1 MRRRPITYN
10 LCYDSRLLPSEIEC
24 VIYLL
29 ISTCIT
35 HVVYTNQGLWQFQID
50 KFDSIQCSTWNKS
63 TGFPTIIIIY
73 NSASVVILYRIR
85 LKHIFFNISEYIHI
99 LCTHFVTHW
108 NIYYRHYNI
117 QFIYMYDVRITML
130 ELHSSH
136 AVHWHSIL
144 FYHNLLAKSYWII
157 CIIDKSMT
165 STNDV
170 CIYASLRFSLFQ
182 W

>member
-1 MRRRPITYN
+1 MILNEADTNYRN

-117 QFIYMYDVRITML
+117 
-130 ELHSSH
+130 S
-136 AVHWHSIL
+136 
-144 FYHNLLAKSYWII
+144 
-157 CIIDKSMT
+157 
-165 STNDV
+165 V
-170 CIYASLRFSLFQ
+170 CIYVRCTYNDVGVAFFACCSLAFNFILS
-182 W
+182 

>member
-1 MRRRPITYN
+1 MILNEAETNYRN
-10 LCYDSRLLPSEIEC
+10 LCNDSRLLPSEIEC

-35 HVVYTNQGLWQFQID
+35 HVVHTNQGLWQFQID

-73 NSASVVILYRIR
+73 NSASVVILYRNR

-117 QFIYMYDVRITML
+117 SVYIYVRCT
-130 ELHSSH
+130 
-136 AVHWHSIL
+136 
-144 FYHNLLAKSYWII
+144 Y
-157 CIIDKSMT
+157 
-165 STNDV
+165 NDV
-170 CIYASLRFSLFQ
+170 GVAFFACCSLAFNFILS
-182 W
+182 

>member
-1 MRRRPITYN
+1 MILNEAETNYRN

-35 HVVYTNQGLWQFQID
+35 QVVYSINCIQIKVSD
-50 KFDSIQCSTWNKS
+50 NFKSINLIAYNVSTWNKF

-99 LCTHFVTHW
+99 LCTHFATHW
-108 NIYYRHYNI
+108 NIYYRHYNV
-117 QFIYMYDVRITML
+117 YMYDVR
-130 ELHSSH
+130 
-136 AVHWHSIL
+136 
-144 FYHNLLAKSYWII
+144 Y
-157 CIIDKSMT
+157 
-165 STNDV
+165 NDV
-170 CIYASLRFSLFQ
+170 GVAFFACCSLAFNFILS
-182 W
+182 